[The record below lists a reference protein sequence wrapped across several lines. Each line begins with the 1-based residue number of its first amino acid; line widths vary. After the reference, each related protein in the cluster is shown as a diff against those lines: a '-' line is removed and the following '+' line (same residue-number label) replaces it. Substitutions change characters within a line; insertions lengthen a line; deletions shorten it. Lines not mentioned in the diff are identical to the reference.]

1 MARPLTVPAVAPP
14 RRLPA
19 AGRATPEAAMLI
31 QHQHKP
37 EEFDPGHC
45 RTCARQ
51 AGLLDHYDR
60 VQREETRLR
69 QTRMWAYTA
78 RRHALW
84 ALGSSGAAILLAAG
98 ALLTR

>member
-1 MARPLTVPAVAPP
+1 
-14 RRLPA
+14 
-19 AGRATPEAAMLI
+19 MLI

-60 VQREETRLR
+60 VQREEARLWETRK
-69 QTRMWAYTA
+69 WAYAA
-78 RRHALW
+78 RRYALW
-84 ALGSSGAAILLAAG
+84 ALGSSGAAFLLAAV
-98 ALLTR
+98 AFLTR